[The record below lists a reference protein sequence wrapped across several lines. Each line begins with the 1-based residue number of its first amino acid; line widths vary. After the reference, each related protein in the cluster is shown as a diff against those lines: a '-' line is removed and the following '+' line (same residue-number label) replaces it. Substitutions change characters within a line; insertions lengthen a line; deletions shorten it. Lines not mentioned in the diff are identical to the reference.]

1 MKIVVLDGY
10 TNNPGDLHWE
20 SLEALGECTIYER
33 TAPDEVLP
41 RAGGAAVVLTNKTV
55 LSREHLEAL
64 PELRYIGVL
73 ATGYNVVDVAAA
85 RERGIVVANVPRYGT
100 ASVAQMTFAH
110 LLNLTQHVA
119 EHAQT
124 VREGR
129 WSRSEDFCYWDYPLV
144 ELEGLTLGIV
154 GLGQIGR
161 AVARLAIGFGM
172 RVLAYDVSLPD
183 KGGRSLFP
191 ERPEGCCAEE
201 PPDPLISQVPEG
213 VWMTNELSRI
223 FRDADAVTLHC
234 PLTPETQRLVNAERL
249 ALMKPT
255 AYLINTSRG
264 PLIDEAALAEALCS
278 GRLAGAGLDVLSE
291 EPPPADHPL
300 VDVPNCY
307 ITPHIAWATRSARRR
322 LLDTAVE
329 NVRAFL
335 AGSPRNVVNSQ

>member
-20 SLEALGECTIYER
+20 ALEALGECAIYER

-41 RAGGAAVVLTNKTV
+41 RAQGAAVVLTNKTV
-55 LSREHLEAL
+55 LGREHLEAL

-73 ATGYNVVDVAAA
+73 ATGYNIVDVDAA

-144 ELEGLTLGIV
+144 ELGGLTLGIV

-161 AVARLAIGFGM
+161 AVARLALGFGM
-172 RVLAYDVSLPD
+172 RVLAYDAGTPA
-183 KGGRSLFP
+183 G
-191 ERPEGCCAEE
+191 
-201 PPDPLISQVPEG
+201 VPEG
-213 VWMTNELSRI
+213 VWMTTELSRI

-234 PLTPETQRLVNAERL
+234 PLTPDTQRLVCAERL

-264 PLIDEAALAEALCS
+264 PLIDEPALAEALRS

-300 VDVPNCY
+300 LDAPNCY

-322 LLDTAVE
+322 LLDAAVE

-335 AGSPRNVVNSQ
+335 AGSPRNVVNR